1 MSSLFHN
8 QEDRRGFLDSVAEN
22 TGRHAIAYGHFDT
35 TGAGEIENPKV
46 LSFGIPFIERPAV
59 AYSYYL
65 DDADMV
71 DTRWPRCW
79 GGILGWDQDENGL
92 YTGAHAFVVV
102 ETTSINV
109 VTEVVDDPYYTITHF
124 FTFNGMGLKFVVD
137 DFSSAQVVG

>member
-79 GGILGWDQDENGL
+79 GGILGWDQ
-92 YTGAHAFVVV
+92 